1 MISPRRVSIGLALVL
16 GTLLSLAPVASPD
29 YPGLAFSSSGQGEPT
44 LVLIH
49 GAGQDRHM
57 WDRVT
62 PLLEAQHRVVR
73 VDLPGHGES
82 PQVTPF
88 SLKEV
93 TAALD
98 RTLDR
103 QKVKKAVLVGQ
114 SYGAYVALEE
124 AASHPSRASGL
135 VPIDLPTYIQADS
148 ERIGNLEMLLRDRYP
163 LFVAGVFQQ
172 MTKDSSQVDSVVAKA
187 EAVPR
192 DVMSAYFRETWKMDL
207 RPRVKKLKQPI
218 MVVLTDETWSAA
230 ESWSSARKRLGYET
244 AGPAIGERFYGSGH
258 LVPLDQPDSLA
269 AAILRFTAT
278 LRH

>member
-1 MISPRRVSIGLALVL
+1 MISPRRASIALALAL
-16 GTLLSLAPVASPD
+16 GILLSLAPVASPGP
-29 YPGLAFSSSGQGEPT
+29 PGLAFSSSGQGEPT

-62 PLLEAQHRVVR
+62 PLLETRHRVVR

-88 SLKEV
+88 SLHEV
-93 TAALD
+93 ASALD

-103 QKVKKAVLVGQ
+103 EKVKKAVLVGQ

-124 AASHPSRASGL
+124 AAAHPSRASAI

-148 ERIGNLEMLLRDRYP
+148 ERIETLEMLLRDRYP
-163 LFVAGVFQQ
+163 VFVAGVFQQ
-172 MTKDSSQVDSVVAKA
+172 MTKDSSQMDSVVAKA
-187 EAVPR
+187 EVVPR
-192 DVMSAYFRETWKMDL
+192 EVLSAYFRETWRMDL
-207 RPRVKKLKQPI
+207 RSRVKKLKQPI

-230 ESWSSARKRLGYET
+230 ESWSSARKRLGYDT
-244 AGPAIGERFYGSGH
+244 AGPAIGKRFSGSGH

-269 AAILRFTAT
+269 AAILGFTAT
-278 LRH
+278 FPR

>member
-1 MISPRRVSIGLALVL
+1 MALALVL
-16 GTLLSLAPVASPD
+16 GTLLSLAPIASPD
-29 YPGLAFSSSGQGEPT
+29 PPGLAFSSSGQGEPT

-62 PLLEAQHRVVR
+62 PLLETRHRVVR

-93 TAALD
+93 ASALD

-103 QKVKKAVLVGQ
+103 EKVKKAVLVGQ
-114 SYGAYVALEE
+114 SYGAWVALEE
-124 AASHPSRASGL
+124 AAAHPSRASGI
-135 VPIDLPTYIQADS
+135 VPIDLPTYILADS

-163 LFVAGVFQQ
+163 VFVAGVFQQ
-172 MTKDSSQVDSVVAKA
+172 MSKDTSQIDSVVAKA

-192 DVMSAYFRETWKMDL
+192 DVMSAYFRESWHMDL
-207 RPRVKKLKQPI
+207 RPRIKKVKQPI
-218 MVVLTDETWSAA
+218 MVVLTDDSWSAA

-244 AGPAIGERFYGSGH
+244 AGPAIGKRFSGSGH
-258 LVPLDQPDSLA
+258 LVPLDRPDSLA
-269 AAILRFTAT
+269 AAILDFSAT
-278 LRH
+278 VPR

>member
-1 MISPRRVSIGLALVL
+1 MPSQPGKLTPYS
-16 GTLLSLAPVASPD
+16 SLEEPL
-29 YPGLAFSSSGQGEPT
+29 LAFSSSGQGEPT

-62 PLLEAQHRVVR
+62 PLLEARHRVVR

-88 SLKEV
+88 SLKKV
-93 TAALD
+93 AAALD

-124 AASHPSRASGL
+124 AAAHPSRASGL

-148 ERIGNLEMLLRDRYP
+148 ERIGNLEMLLRDLSPVR
-163 LFVAGVFQQ
+163 GRR
-172 MTKDSSQVDSVVAKA
+172 
-187 EAVPR
+187 VP
-192 DVMSAYFRETWKMDL
+192 AN
-207 RPRVKKLKQPI
+207 
-218 MVVLTDETWSAA
+218 DEGL
-230 ESWSSARKRLGYET
+230 EPGRLGRRESGS
-244 AGPAIGERFYGSGH
+244 GPARRDERV
-258 LVPLDQPDSLA
+258 LP
-269 AAILRFTAT
+269 
-278 LRH
+278 

>member
-1 MISPRRVSIGLALVL
+1 MALALVL
-16 GTLLSLAPVASPD
+16 GTLLSLAPIASPD
-29 YPGLAFSSSGQGEPT
+29 TPGLAFSSSGQGEPT

-62 PLLEAQHRVVR
+62 PLLETKHRVVR

-93 TAALD
+93 ASALD

-103 QKVKKAVLVGQ
+103 EKVKKAVLVGQ
-114 SYGAYVALEE
+114 SYGAWVALEE
-124 AASHPSRASGL
+124 AAAHPSRASGI
-135 VPIDLPTYIQADS
+135 VPIDLPTYILADS

-163 LFVAGVFQQ
+163 VFVAGVFQQ
-172 MTKDSSQVDSVVAKA
+172 MSKDTSQVDSVVTRA

-192 DVMSAYFRETWKMDL
+192 DVMSAYFRESWHMDL
-207 RPRVKKLKQPI
+207 RPRIKKVKQPI
-218 MVVLTDETWSAA
+218 MVVLTDDSWPAA

-244 AGPAIGERFYGSGH
+244 AGPAIGKRFNGSGH

-269 AAILRFTAT
+269 AAILDFSAT
-278 LRH
+278 VPR